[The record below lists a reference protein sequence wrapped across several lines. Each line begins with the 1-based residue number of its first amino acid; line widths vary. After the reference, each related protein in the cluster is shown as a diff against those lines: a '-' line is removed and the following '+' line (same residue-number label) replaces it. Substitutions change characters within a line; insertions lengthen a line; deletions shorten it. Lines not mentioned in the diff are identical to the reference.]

1 MKRFAIAI
9 LAALAAFSSSGQT
22 TNITGTI
29 KFIPDISHN
38 VVSADGSHAVFE
50 RWGAMLNWTNSTGA
64 SSNYAM
70 NAVAALYGVALTNG
84 ASYDLDLSSATNSFG
99 TPIAFARVL
108 LIAVSAATNNNA
120 DDVVVGDGEDAVAI
134 FGDTNHTAKVR
145 TGGLLVWAAPRRAS
159 TNDITGI
166 VSTGKFLRVAN
177 PGTNVWTNRVDI
189 FIGGVQ

>member
-1 MKRFAIAI
+1 MKKLAITI
-9 LAALAAFSSSGQT
+9 LAIGTAISAHGQI
-22 TNITGTI
+22 TNISGTI

-50 RWGAMLNWTNSTGA
+50 RWGAVLNWTNSTG
-64 SSNYAM
+64 STSNYSM
-70 NAVAALYGVALTNG
+70 NAVAALYSVALTNG

-108 LIAVSAATNNNA
+108 LVAVSAATNNNA
-120 DDVVVGDGEDAVAI
+120 DDVVVGNGENAVAI
-134 FGDTNHTAKVR
+134 FGDTNQTAKVR

-159 TNDITGI
+159 TNDVTGV

-177 PGTNVWTNRVDI
+177 PGANVWTNRVDI
-189 FIGGVQ
+189 FVGGVR